1 MAKSKKSVPFLLWML
16 GLLLIFIGAG
26 GLVSGAMLF
35 SSPDGALIKL
45 NTSILRGTSFDN
57 FLIPGIILFL
67 FIGIFPILVSY
78 GLWRQ
83 PAWHWAEAINICK
96 KYHWPWT
103 AAWATGVIILIWIIV
118 EFALLGYISFLQPL
132 ITVWGIAIITLTLLP
147 KIRQYYAVKK

>member
-1 MAKSKKSVPFLLWML
+1 
-16 GLLLIFIGAG
+16 
-26 GLVSGAMLF
+26 MLF

-45 NTSILRGTSFDN
+45 NTSILRGTPFDN

-78 GLWRQ
+78 GLLRK

-96 KYHWPWT
+96 KYRWPWT
-103 AAWATGVIILIWIIV
+103 AAWAAGVIILIWIIV